1 MATKQT
7 PKPRPAPPSF
17 SVSGEDADR
26 FLALCAEALLLPRS
40 EGEDGIG
47 TLGEKRLHA
56 VIKRYLSA
64 DTSCHEVKLSGTRYV
79 SDVRCGEQ
87 IFEVQTG
94 SFYPLRQKIAYYLE
108 HTDCTVTLV
117 HPICVDKWV
126 LRFDPETGEATER
139 RRSPKQGRAIDL
151 LAKLSC
157 LAEHFSHPRLE
168 VRLLLLETLD
178 VRIPAGRGASR
189 WRRTRLYER
198 LPLSLRGD
206 LSLRTPADLRAL
218 LPDGLPS
225 RFTVKTFSALT
236 RLRGRDAYSAVQTLL
251 SLGLLLRTDEQEG
264 RARVF
269 ALTDG

>member
-7 PKPRPAPPSF
+7 PKPQPAPPSF

-94 SFYPLRQKIAYYLE
+94 SFYPLCQKIAYYLE

-117 HPICVDKWV
+117 HPICADKWA
-126 LRFDPETGEATER
+126 LRFDPETGEATGR

-206 LSLRTPADLRAL
+206 LSLRTPADLRVL